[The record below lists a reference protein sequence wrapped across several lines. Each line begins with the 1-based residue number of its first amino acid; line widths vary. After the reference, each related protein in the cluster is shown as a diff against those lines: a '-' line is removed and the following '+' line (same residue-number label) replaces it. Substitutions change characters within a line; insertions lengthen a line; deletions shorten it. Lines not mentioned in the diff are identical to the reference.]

1 MAGDDL
7 NDWARRAPVEP
18 LRARREGG
26 VRGEPAGA
34 YSGPRDEGMAMRGI
48 AEEAHALQDR
58 IVADRRWLHRHP
70 EIGFDLVETAAYVRS
85 RLEEMGYEVAEPC
98 PGGLVAHVGRAD
110 GPCVLLRADMDA
122 LPLAEETGL
131 PFASANGNM
140 HACGHDTHAAMLLGA
155 AQILK
160 RHEDELTGCVTL
172 MFQPDEE
179 GDPAA
184 DITGGQAMV
193 EAGALD
199 GPRVDAAVALHV
211 NAPTYPAGGIYTRCG
226 TMCSSIDDID
236 ITVRGRGAHGSR
248 PQEGVDPIAIA
259 CHIFLAIE
267 GYVAREVDPNDLCV
281 ATFGSIQAGQA
292 ANVIPE
298 TAHMLGTLRTQDP
311 AVRARFHERVP
322 ELAAGIARAFG
333 GEAEVRFPRSVPVT
347 VNDPA
352 LTRELCGYAEE
363 LFGEPVGEIPHPNM
377 GNDDLAFVA
386 ERVPTT
392 YFYLGATVPDAGGYG
407 MHNPHVQFDDSVL
420 WRGTALLANSAIEY
434 LAHRA

>member
-1 MAGDDL
+1 
-7 NDWARRAPVEP
+7 
-18 LRARREGG
+18 
-26 VRGEPAGA
+26 
-34 YSGPRDEGMAMRGI
+34 MRGI
-48 AEEAHALQDR
+48 IEEARALQDR

-70 EIGFDLVETAAYVRS
+70 EIGFDLADTLSYVRG
-85 RLEEMGYEVAEPC
+85 RLEEMGYAVEPC
-98 PGGLVAHVGRAD
+98 GGGLAACVGRTD
-110 GPCVLLRADMDA
+110 GPCVLVRADMDA

-131 PFASANGNM
+131 EFASTNGNM
-140 HACGHDTHAAMLLGA
+140 HACGHDTHTAMLLGA
-155 AQILK
+155 ARLLK
-160 RHEDELTGCVTL
+160 DHEGELPGCVKL

-193 EAGALD
+193 EAGVLEN
-199 GPRVDAAVALHV
+199 PRVDAAVSLHISV
-211 NAPTYPAGGIYTRCG
+211 PSYPAGSVNTRCG
-226 TMCSSIDDID
+226 TMCSSIDDVD
-236 ITVRGRGAHGSR
+236 ILVTGRGAHGSR

-267 GYVAREVDPNDLCV
+267 GYIAREIDPNDLCV
-281 ATFGSIQAGQA
+281 ATFGSIEAGRA

-311 AVRARFHERVP
+311 AVRARFHKRVP

-333 GEAEVRFPRSVPVT
+333 GDAKVEFLRSVPVT
-347 VNDPA
+347 VNDPD

-363 LFGEPVGEIPHPNM
+363 LFGEPVGEIAQPNM

-392 YFYLGATVPDAGGYG
+392 YFYLGATVPEAAEWG
-407 MHNPHVQFDDSVL
+407 MHNPHVLFDESVL
-420 WRGTALLANSAIEY
+420 WRGSALLANSAWEY
-434 LAHRA
+434 LAARASA